1 MCTLWNLALAKKS
14 CNNIN
19 NSRAQVSTLLFLVTM
34 DWVSTPASS
43 SRANDKWSLSLT
55 LLILPLWIVQLCLFS
70 MEIKIL
76 WNKSFWILYGYCMK
90 PCWSIYLTKKSI
102 TFISFHQAQNCCGT
116 WYDAVSEPRCI
127 FHQRV
132 KRGQDATCVLKS
144 YQQIVIRNPY
154 LERNYLAMLAQKTH
168 VPKTFS

>member
-1 MCTLWNLALAKKS
+1 M
-14 CNNIN
+14 
-19 NSRAQVSTLLFLVTM
+19 LFLVTM
-34 DWVSTPASS
+34 ASVSTLASS
-43 SRANDKWSLSLT
+43 SRANGKWSLSLT
-55 LLILPLWIVQLCLFS
+55 SLILPLWVLQLCLLS
-70 MEIKIL
+70 MEIKVL
-76 WNKSFWILYGYCMK
+76 WNKFIWIWYGYCMK

-102 TFISFHQAQNCCGT
+102 TFSSFHQAQNYCGI

-132 KRGQDATCVLKS
+132 KRGQDAACVLNS
-144 YQQIVIRNPY
+144 HQQIVIRNPY